1 MTFAGLI
8 GVPAGSYV
16 SQTIRRT
23 IPNADP
29 IVSGLLLNCNWS
41 IVGDMTMYIIVA
53 SRRSFASAVQIL
65 VSHALGDAFSPFL
78 VGVLSDWIRP
88 ALKPLDTT
96 VPIVN
101 VSANVLPYGAP
112 IFNNDDMVRD
122 LTPQEYDIEF
132 RSLQYALF
140 SSCFFQIFGGF
151 FFLWMSFYV
160 LKDKAK
166 AEEESMLLEEN
177 QQQIGD

>member
-1 MTFAGLI
+1 
-8 GVPAGSYV
+8 
-16 SQTIRRT
+16 
-23 IPNADP
+23 
-29 IVSGLLLNCNWS
+29 
-41 IVGDMTMYIIVA
+41 
-53 SRRSFASAVQIL
+53 

-177 QQQIGD
+177 QQQIGDGAPRLSRIGLGEAASDTEPIVRNAEEYPSGEEI

>member
-1 MTFAGLI
+1 M
-8 GVPAGSYV
+8 
-16 SQTIRRT
+16 
-23 IPNADP
+23 
-29 IVSGLLLNCNWS
+29 
-41 IVGDMTMYIIVA
+41 
-53 SRRSFASAVQIL
+53 
-65 VSHALGDAFSPFL
+65 
-78 VGVLSDWIRP
+78 GVLSDWIRP

-112 IFNNDDMVRD
+112 IFNNDDMVILQPHAVLPGVVYPTRYSQGQFIQFVYFS
-122 LTPQEYDIEF
+122 TGSWPHPARIWHWIPQSSV
-132 RSLQYALF
+132 RSLLILLLPGTDGIRQGCSFFSWNFIQIFQYGFYVVA
-140 SSCFFQIFGGF
+140 SIWSRMCNWCKQSFQIFGGF

-177 QQQIGD
+177 QQQVWQPIQ